1 MLLPLVIILVIQQL
15 LNVKEIREV
24 VERNC
29 EFNLDWKLVIAGKAC
44 PFGHKK
50 IQRGEDEDIKKKED
64 LLDIQ
69 GQEIIA
75 SA

>member
-1 MLLPLVIILVIQQL
+1 MPCKYLMLLPIVIILVIQQL

-29 EFNLDWKLVIAGKAC
+29 EFNLDFKLVIAGKAC

-50 IQRGEDEDIKKKED
+50 I
-64 LLDIQ
+64 
-69 GQEIIA
+69 
-75 SA
+75 